1 VLSVI
6 LRILPSENIQIN
18 YLTLSF
24 PGELERSFRDYY
36 FYASLRQV
44 RIASALG
51 VFFYAIFGI
60 LDAWLVPEVK
70 HALWYIRYAIVC
82 PTVFLVFLL
91 SFTRHFKKYMQPAI
105 VLAVLA
111 GGLGIIKMILIAPY
125 PASHSYYAG
134 LILVFFYGYTFY
146 KLRFVWA
153 TLTGWI
159 IVIAYEM
166 AAIWLNPTEIPI
178 LVNNNFFFLTGNVFG
193 MFACYSIEYYLRK
206 NYLQARLLDMEKKK
220 VEDANFQ
227 LEERVE
233 SRTNQLI
240 KANKELRQEINERE
254 RVEHAL
260 RESEE
265 KYRILIDNADTAIFI
280 AQDGVIK
287 FPNPM
292 TLSLIGYS
300 ADELIQMPFV
310 ELVHPNDREKVFE
323 RHRRRLRGEQLPNS
337 YDFRIVNKNDETIWV
352 HLNTVL
358 ITWEG
363 RPATLNFLRDI
374 TSQKKLETQLRQAQK
389 MEAIGTL
396 AGGVAHDLNNILSGL
411 VSYPELLLLDIP
423 EDSPL
428 RKPMLTIQESGQKAA
443 AMVQDLLTLARRG
456 VSTSEIVNLNQIVE
470 QYLSSL
476 EFEKLLSYHPGVEV
490 ETALEPDLFNLLGSP
505 VQISKTIMNLVSNA
519 AEAMP
524 GGGTISISTQS
535 RYLDKPIN
543 GYETINPGEYV
554 SLTVADTGTGISPAE
569 IHKIFEPFYTKK
581 VMGRSG
587 TGLGMAVVWGT
598 VKDHHGYIDLHSAL
612 EKGTKFILYFP
623 MTRQAA
629 QESESSLRMKDYKGN
644 GESILIIDD
653 IEEQRKIASGILS
666 KMGYKV
672 KSLASGEEAVHY
684 MTENSADLLILD
696 MIMEPGIDGLE
707 TYKKILKMH
716 PRQKAIIASGYSE
729 TERVKKAQE
738 MGVGVY
744 LKKPYSIEKI
754 GMAIHTA
761 LNTQNFDLDKNK
773 NV

>member
-1 VLSVI
+1 MT
-6 LRILPSENIQIN
+6 SENIQIN

-24 PGELERSFRDYY
+24 PRELEKTFQNYY
-36 FYASLRQV
+36 FSVSLRQV

-70 HALWYIRYAIVC
+70 YALWHIRYAIVC
-82 PTVFLVFLL
+82 PIVFIVFIF
-91 SFTRHFKKYMQPAI
+91 SFSRYFRKYMQLAI
-105 VLAVLA
+105 ASAVLA

-134 LILVFFYGYTFY
+134 LILVFFYGYAFY

-159 IVIAYEM
+159 IVIAYEV
-166 AAIWLNPTEIPI
+166 AAIWMNPTDIAI

-206 NYLQARLLDMEKKK
+206 NYLQARLLDIEKKK
-220 VEDANFQ
+220 VESANLQ

-233 SRTNQLI
+233 DRTNKLI
-240 KANKELRQEINERE
+240 KTNKELRQEIIERKRAE
-254 RVEHAL
+254 YAL

-265 KYRILIDNADTAIFI
+265 KYRILVDNADAAIFI
-280 AQDGVIK
+280 AQDGIIK

-292 TLSLIGYS
+292 TLNLIGYS
-300 ADELIQMPFV
+300 AVESAQMPFI
-310 ELVHPNDREKVFE
+310 ELIHPQDRDMVLE
-323 RHRRRLRGEQLPNS
+323 RHCRRLRGEEVPNS
-337 YDFRIVNKNDETIWV
+337 YDFRIINKNGEKLWV

-358 ITWEG
+358 IKWEG
-363 RPATLNFLRDI
+363 QPATLNFLRDI
-374 TSQKKLETQLRQAQK
+374 TTQKKLETQLRQAQK

-396 AGGVAHDLNNILSGL
+396 AGSVAHDLNNILSGL
-411 VSYPELLLLDIP
+411 VSYPELLLMDMP

-456 VSTSEIVNLNQIVE
+456 VSASEVVNLNQIVR
-470 QYLSSL
+470 QYLASL
-476 EFEKLLSYHPGVEV
+476 EFEKLLFYHPNVKVES
-490 ETALEPDLFNLLGSP
+490 ALEPDLHNILASP
-505 VQISKTIMNLVSNA
+505 VHLSKIIMNLVSNA

-524 GGGTISISTQS
+524 DGGAISISTQS

-554 SLTVADTGTGISPAE
+554 SLTVTDTGTGISPAE
-569 IHKIFEPFYTKK
+569 IHKIFEPFYSKK

-587 TGLGMAVVWGT
+587 TGLGMTVVWGA
-598 VKDHHGYIDLHSAL
+598 VKDHHGYIDVHSSL
-612 EKGTKFILYFP
+612 GRGTTFILYFP
-623 MTRQAA
+623 VTRQEA
-629 QESESSLRMKDYKGN
+629 QESDTSLKMQDYKGN
-644 GESILIIDD
+644 GESILVIDD
-653 IEEQRKIASGILS
+653 VEEQRKIASKILA
-666 KMGYKV
+666 KMGYTV

-684 MTENSADLLILD
+684 MKENSADLLVLD
-696 MIMEPGIDGLE
+696 MIMDPGIDGLE

-716 PRQKAIIASGYSE
+716 PGQKAIIASGYSE
-729 TERVKKAQE
+729 SERVKKVQE
-738 MGVGVY
+738 MGASVY
-744 LKKPYSIEKI
+744 LKKPYSLENICV
-754 GMAIHTA
+754 AVRNT
-761 LNTQNFDLDKNK
+761 LNKPR
-773 NV
+773 

>member
-1 VLSVI
+1 M
-6 LRILPSENIQIN
+6 PSENIQIN

-24 PGELERSFRDYY
+24 PRELEKTFQNYY
-36 FYASLRQV
+36 FSVSLRQV

-70 HALWYIRYAIVC
+70 YDLWHIRYAIVC
-82 PTVFLVFLL
+82 PIVFIVFIF
-91 SFTRHFKKYMQPAI
+91 SFSRYFRKYMQLAI
-105 VLAVLA
+105 ALAVLA

-134 LILVFFYGYTFY
+134 LILVFFYGYAFY

-159 IVIAYEM
+159 IVIAYEV
-166 AAIWLNPTEIPI
+166 AAIWMNPTDIAI

-206 NYLQARLLDMEKKK
+206 NYLQARLLDIEKKK
-220 VEDANFQ
+220 VEGANLQ

-233 SRTNQLI
+233 DRTTKLI
-240 KANKELRQEINERE
+240 KTNKELRQEIIERKRAE
-254 RVEHAL
+254 SAL

-265 KYRILIDNADTAIFI
+265 KYRILIDHADTAIFI

-292 TLSLIGYS
+292 TIELIQYS
-300 ADELIQMPFV
+300 ADELAQLPFT
-310 ELVHPNDREKVFE
+310 ELIHPGDRNMVLE
-323 RHRRRLRGEQLPNS
+323 RHHRRLRGEATPNS
-337 YDFRIVNKNDETIWV
+337 YDLRIFNKNGEKLWA
-352 HLNTVL
+352 HLNAVL

-374 TSQKKLETQLRQAQK
+374 TSHKKLEAQLRQAQK

-396 AGGVAHDLNNILSGL
+396 AGSVAHDLNNILSGL
-411 VSYPELLLLDIP
+411 VSYPELLLMDIP

-456 VSTSEIVNLNQIVE
+456 VSASEVVNLNPIVR
-470 QYLSSL
+470 QYLASL
-476 EFEKLLSYHPGVEV
+476 EFEKLLFYHPNVKVES
-490 ETALEPDLFNLLGSP
+490 ALEPDLHNILASP
-505 VQISKTIMNLVSNA
+505 VHLSKIIMNLVSNA

-524 GGGTISISTQS
+524 DGGAISISTQS

-554 SLTVADTGTGISPAE
+554 SLTVTDTGTGISPAE
-569 IHKIFEPFYTKK
+569 INKIFEPFYSKK

-587 TGLGMAVVWGT
+587 TGLGMTVVWGA
-598 VKDHHGYIDLHSAL
+598 VKDHHGYIDVHSAL
-612 EKGTKFILYFP
+612 GRGTTFILYFP
-623 MTRQAA
+623 VTPQET
-629 QESESSLRMKDYKGN
+629 QESESSLKMQDYKGN
-644 GESILIIDD
+644 GESILVIDD
-653 IEEQRKIASGILS
+653 VEEQRKIASKILA
-666 KMGYKV
+666 KMGYTV

-684 MTENSADLLILD
+684 MKENSADLLVLD
-696 MIMEPGIDGLE
+696 MIMDPGIDGLE

-716 PRQKAIIASGYSE
+716 PGQKAIIASGYSE
-729 TERVKKAQE
+729 SE
-738 MGVGVY
+738 
-744 LKKPYSIEKI
+744 
-754 GMAIHTA
+754 
-761 LNTQNFDLDKNK
+761 
-773 NV
+773 

>member
-1 VLSVI
+1 M
-6 LRILPSENIQIN
+6 RFLPSENIQIN

-24 PGELERSFRDYY
+24 PGEVERAFRDSY
-36 FYASLRQV
+36 FFASLRQV

-70 HALWYIRYAIVC
+70 LALWFIRYAIVC
-82 PTVFLVFLL
+82 PIVFLVFLF
-91 SFTRHFKKYMQPAI
+91 SFTRYFRKYMQLAI
-105 VLAVLA
+105 ASAVLA

-159 IVIAYEM
+159 IVIAYEI
-166 AAIWLNPTEIPI
+166 AAIWSHSTDIPI
-178 LVNNNFFFLTGNVFG
+178 LINNNFFFLTGNVFG

-220 VEDANFQ
+220 VENANFQ

-233 SRTNQLI
+233 NRTNQLI
-240 KANKELRQEINERE
+240 RANKELRQEINERK
-254 RVEHAL
+254 RAEHAM

-265 KYRILIDNADTAIFI
+265 KYRILIDNADAAIFI

-292 TLSLIGYS
+292 TLTLIGYS
-300 ADELIQMPFV
+300 ADELMQMPFAG
-310 ELVHPNDREKVFE
+310 LVHSQDRDMVFE
-323 RHRRRLRGEQLPNS
+323 RHRRRLSGEQLPNS
-337 YDFRIVNKNDETIWV
+337 YDFRVINKNDETLWV
-352 HLNTVL
+352 HLNTIL

-374 TSQKKLETQLRQAQK
+374 TSQIKLETQLRQAQK

-456 VSTSEIVNLNQIVE
+456 VSISEIVNLNQIVE
-470 QYLSSL
+470 KYLSSL
-476 EFEKLLSYHPGVEV
+476 EFEKLLSYHPGAKVES
-490 ETALEPDLFNLLGSP
+490 ALEPHLFNILGSP

-524 GGGTISISTQS
+524 SGGTIFISTQS
-535 RYLDKPIN
+535 RYVDKPIN
-543 GYETINPGEYV
+543 GYEIINPGEYV
-554 SLTVADTGTGISPAE
+554 SLTVADTGMGISPAE
-569 IHKIFEPFYTKK
+569 IPKIFEPFYTKK

-598 VKDHHGYIDLHSAL
+598 VKDHYGYIDVHSTL

-623 MTRQAA
+623 ITRQEAK
-629 QESESSLRMKDYKGN
+629 ESESSLNMKDYKGN
-644 GESILIIDD
+644 GESILVIDD

-684 MTENSADLLILD
+684 MRENSADLLILD
-696 MIMEPGIDGLE
+696 MIMDPGIDGLE

-738 MGVGVY
+738 MGVGIY
-744 LKKPYSIEKI
+744 LKKPYSLEKI

-761 LNTQNFDLDKNK
+761 LKKQNCELDKGK